1 MYNLMM
7 ADIVAETCRC

>member
-7 ADIVAETCRC
+7 TDIVAETCRC